1 MQFVVAALPT
11 IRCGVG
17 DVLAMILPADSVAFR
32 RHQGDELGAA
42 PRVAHALVY
51 GIGQPQLPTL
61 TLQRNVILRAI
72 HAAGMVLLIRLEHR
86 QPQLTAYLIVAAH
99 QVLQLLLCHVEFLA
113 CLEVDGVDDA
123 VGVDVVTVYMGADQ
137 HLATVEV
144 FRQPTCGFV
153 CLPWIDQFPSWEAL
167 HHVVEHHAAVF
178 VVEKLRVE
186 KIVVDT
192 LHLTVDA
199 ADELLPLPHSFL
211 LLHNVGH
218 NAAHAAAGLRPLL
231 VVHEMYDSDTDLTVL
246 PPLTAMRH

>member
-113 CLEVDGVDDA
+113 CLEVDGVDDT
-123 VGVDVVTVYMGADQ
+123 VRVDMVTVYMGTNQ
-137 HLATVEV
+137 HLAAGEV
-144 FRQPTCGFV
+144 SRQPTCGFM
-153 CLPWIDQFPSWEAL
+153 CLPWINLFPAWEAL

-178 VVEKLRVE
+178 VVEQLRVE
-186 KIVVDT
+186 KVVVDT
-192 LHLTVDA
+192 LRLTVNT
-199 ADELLPLPHSFL
+199 ADQLLPLPHSFL

>member
-1 MQFVVAALPT
+1 
-11 IRCGVG
+11 
-17 DVLAMILPADSVAFR
+17 MILPADSVAFR

-99 QVLQLLLCHVEFLA
+99 QVLQLLLCHVELFA
-113 CLEVDGVDDA
+113 CLEVDGVDDT
-123 VGVDVVTVYMGADQ
+123 VRVDMVTVYMGTNQ
-137 HLATVEV
+137 HLAAGEV
-144 FRQPTCGFV
+144 SRQPTCGFM
-153 CLPWIDQFPSWEAL
+153 CLPWINLFPAWEAL

-178 VVEKLRVE
+178 VVEQLRVE
-186 KIVVDT
+186 KVVVDT
-192 LHLTVDA
+192 LRLTVNT
-199 ADELLPLPHSFL
+199 ADQLLPLPHSFL